1 MSSTGRMALLGK
13 LSKFRRNI
21 FELLSERGMELR
33 LILSARLVNLISSTQ
48 SNGYLIGP
56 TNSANQATL
65 WARALAGG
73 EENHGLASSLR
84 ISADP
89 SKEWFNA
96 DHVWNIS
103 YRKQLDSRMQL
114 LKDVFSPKRFILI
127 ESLSPLFAFR
137 KQSKGFLPKFALDD
151 IALLRRMGKRVGVVF
166 HGSDIRDPQAHATRI
181 PFSPFKREESAD
193 VDSIETL
200 IVKSGQTRSL
210 LPLLRREKIP
220 LFITTPDLFIEVPDA
235 IWLPVVIDLPLFSEI
250 AERSPIFSTP
260 KVRVLYLPS
269 NSWIKSSA
277 LIVPVLKKLAME
289 GVIEFKDWVENGSV
303 THDRVPELLE
313 ESDIVIDQ
321 FIGATGVFAV
331 EAAAAGRILFTYID
345 EFHAG
350 NPVVPHVQVTP
361 GTLETELRRIARD
374 REKAVMRA
382 QVVESHSG
390 VPVLVMQDVPVSVG
404 IAAAKDF
411 VKFYHDGSFSVKVLH
426 ETLG

>member
-21 FELLSERGMELR
+21 FELLSERSMELK
-33 LILSARLVNLISSTQ
+33 LIFRARFVDLISSTQ
-48 SNGYLIGP
+48 SSGYLIGP

-73 EENHGLASSLR
+73 QENHELASSLR

-89 SKEWFNA
+89 SKEWFKA
-96 DHVWNIS
+96 DHLWNIS

-114 LKDVFSPKRFILI
+114 MREVFSPKRFILI

-166 HGSDIRDPQAHATRI
+166 HGSDIRDPQAHSSRI

-235 IWLPVVIDLPLFSEI
+235 IWLPVVIDLPLFADI

-277 LIVPVLKKLAME
+277 LIIPVLKKLAME
-289 GVIEFKDWVENGSV
+289 EVIEFKDWVENGSV
-303 THDRVPELLE
+303 THDQVPELLA

-345 EFHAG
+345 ESLAG

-361 GTLETELRRIARD
+361 DTLEAELRRIARE

-382 QVVESHSG
+382 QVVENHSG
-390 VPVLVMQDVPVSVG
+390 EPALVMHDVPVPLG

-411 VKFYHDGSFSVKVLH
+411 VKFYHDGSFSAKVIR